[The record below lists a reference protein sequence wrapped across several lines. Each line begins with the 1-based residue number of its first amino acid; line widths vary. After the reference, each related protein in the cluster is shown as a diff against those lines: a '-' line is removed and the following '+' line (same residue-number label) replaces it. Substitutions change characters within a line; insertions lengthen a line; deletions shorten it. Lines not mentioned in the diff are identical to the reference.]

1 MELKWLFLVIIG
13 DAERALGIPH
23 ASTIL
28 FWFHRNA
35 DSLIKMGNSL
45 QNVCE
50 LLFGETGEDHV
61 LLNNNL
67 LCKPFRPMLLKRL
80 EYNKNCLP
88 KVKFIIF
95 DLFLDH

>member
-1 MELKWLFLVIIG
+1 ME
-13 DAERALGIPH
+13 RTLGIPH

-28 FWFHRNA
+28 FWFHRSA

-45 QNVCE
+45 RDVCE
-50 LLFGETGEDHV
+50 LLFGEKEDDT

-88 KVKFIIF
+88 KVSFCIPQPSIF
-95 DLFLDH
+95 R